1 MVANGKVRTSSG
13 RIAEGRMS
21 ALRGR
26 GRALVSSCSA
36 AGMCT
41 AAPTEETAQQQQ
53 QQQQVG
59 VAAFAAAAP
68 GENWSGNRTAV
79 AFMVPPRK

>member
-1 MVANGKVRTSSG
+1 MTNGNTTTSNGKTAAGNTS
-13 RIAEGRMS
+13 R
-21 ALRGR
+21 LRGR
-26 GRALVSSCSA
+26 GSSAVSRCRA

-59 VAAFAAAAP
+59 VAALAAAAP

-79 AFMVPPRK
+79 AFKVPPRK